1 LKTQNKIRLYTIGFT
16 KKSAEKF
23 FTALTREHI
32 TRIIDIRLNNVS
44 QLAGFAKKED
54 LRYFLKTICNI
65 EYLHIPD
72 LAPTEEILGEYKKQ
86 GENWELYERKF
97 IELMCQRR
105 IEDKMRDIISD
116 GDCLLCSEDNPDQC
130 HRRLAAEYLNE
141 KWGNLEIR
149 HIQQI
154 ENAP

>member
-1 LKTQNKIRLYTIGFT
+1 M
-16 KKSAEKF
+16 
-23 FTALTREHI
+23 ALTREHI
-32 TRIIDIRLNNVS
+32 RRVIDIRLNNIS

-72 LAPTEEILGEYKKQ
+72 LAPTEDILSEYKKQ
-86 GENWELYERKF
+86 GENWEVYEMKF
-97 IELMCQRR
+97 IGLMSRRR

-116 GDCLLCSEDNPDQC
+116 GDCLLCSEDKPDHC

-149 HIQQI
+149 HIV
-154 ENAP
+154 

>member
-1 LKTQNKIRLYTIGFT
+1 LKTQSKIRLYTIGFT
-16 KKSAEKF
+16 KKGAEKF

-32 TRIIDIRLNNVS
+32 TRVIDIRLNNIS

-72 LAPTEEILGEYKKQ
+72 LAPTEDILSEYKKQ
-86 GENWELYERKF
+86 GENWEVYEMKF
-97 IELMCQRR
+97 IGLMSRRR

-116 GDCLLCSEDNPDQC
+116 GDCLLCSEDKPDHC

-149 HIQQI
+149 HIV
-154 ENAP
+154 

>member
-1 LKTQNKIRLYTIGFT
+1 
-16 KKSAEKF
+16 
-23 FTALTREHI
+23 LTREHI
-32 TRIIDIRLNNVS
+32 TRVIDIRLNNIS

-65 EYLHIPD
+65 EYLHILD
-72 LAPTEEILGEYKKQ
+72 LAPTEDILSEYKKQ
-86 GENWELYERKF
+86 GENWEVYERKF
-97 IELMCQRR
+97 IGLMSRRR

-116 GDCLLCSEDNPDQC
+116 GDCLLCSEDKPDHC

-149 HIQQI
+149 HIV
-154 ENAP
+154 

>member
-1 LKTQNKIRLYTIGFT
+1 LKTQSKIRLYTIGFT

-54 LRYFLKTICNI
+54 LKFFLKTICNI

-72 LAPTEEILGEYKKQ
+72 LAPTEKILGEYKKQ
-86 GENWELYERKF
+86 GENWEVYEKKF
-97 IELMCQRR
+97 IELMSQRK
-105 IEDKMRDIISD
+105 IEDKMREIISD
-116 GDCLLCSEDNPDQC
+116 GNCLLCSEDKPDQC

-149 HIQQI
+149 HIV
-154 ENAP
+154 